1 MPVRPVR
8 GHDPFG
14 AVCRSWTGLS
24 PAERDE
30 VALRLVGVPAGQAH
44 IDDPG
49 GDGDRHY
56 AALVEQALAG
66 DEVAFA
72 WLATSHRP
80 LLIARGR
87 ALFDRDPGEWGAVC
101 LEVLF
106 QALRIARRTTAGPWL
121 RRRVSQQ
128 ITHGLLRVQ
137 RAELAR
143 WRAEQATDPVQLVRF
158 ERPPPAGDP
167 HPDLSAALE
176 VSLAQLE
183 PVVRAGFEAI
193 ASDGVAMSVACSHGL
208 SRPALRQKMAR
219 ARQQLRPQL
228 AGYQRSA

>member
-1 MPVRPVR
+1 MSVRVVR

-14 AVCRSWTGLS
+14 AVCQRWRGLS
-24 PAERDE
+24 AAERDD
-30 VALRLVGVPAGQAH
+30 AARRLVGVPVDQAR
-44 IDDPG
+44 IDRPG
-49 GDGDRHY
+49 SGGDRHY

-101 LEVLF
+101 VEVLY
-106 QALRIARRTTAGPWL
+106 QALHTARRTTAGPWL
-121 RRRVSQQ
+121 RRRVAQQ
-128 ITHGLLRVQ
+128 IGHGLQRVQ

-143 WRAEQATDPVQLVRF
+143 WRAEQATDPVQLVRL

-228 AGYQRSA
+228 ASYQRSA

>member
-14 AVCRSWTGLS
+14 AVCQSWSGLS
-24 PAERDE
+24 GAERDDA
-30 VALRLVGVPAGQAH
+30 ALRLVGVPVDQARIH
-44 IDDPG
+44 DPG
-49 GDGDRHY
+49 HSGDRHY

-101 LEVLF
+101 LEVLY

-167 HPDLSAALE
+167 HPDLSAAME

-183 PVVRAGFEAI
+183 PAVRAGFEAI
-193 ASDGVAMSVACSHGL
+193 ASGEATVSVACSHEL
-208 SRPALRQKMAR
+208 SPPALRQKMTR

-228 AGYQRSA
+228 VGYRRSA